1 LASEGYGSLEPRPLR
16 CRLSR
21 IRSNLRPC
29 YRPISDG
36 QESAVTAV
44 LTDWGE
50 LTIAARDGLRVL
62 PTDAE
67 ITGWTLK
74 PEVDPIGWTETGVT

>member
-1 LASEGYGSLEPRPLR
+1 
-16 CRLSR
+16 
-21 IRSNLRPC
+21 
-29 YRPISDG
+29 
-36 QESAVTAV
+36 VTAV

-74 PEVDPIGWTETGVT
+74 PEGMCRDELACP